1 LERQKHDN
9 VIVTTKQIVE
19 EHEQKIIT
27 NGISDFISKG
37 LVICPRLQNGKLVLG
52 HSLSHSNIAS
62 NLPNHILLVKLVV
75 AHQKVITRFNKAL
88 EKNQAC
94 NNDV

>member
-9 VIVTTKQIVE
+9 VIVTTKQIME
-19 EHEQKIIT
+19 EHEQKLTT
-27 NGISDFISKG
+27 NGINDFISKA
-37 LVICPRLQNGKLVLG
+37 LVIYPRLQNRKLVLG
-52 HSLSHSNIAS
+52 HALSHSNIAS
-62 NLPNHILLVKLVV
+62 NLPNHILLVKLVP
-75 AHQKVITRFNKAL
+75 AHQKGFRFNKAF